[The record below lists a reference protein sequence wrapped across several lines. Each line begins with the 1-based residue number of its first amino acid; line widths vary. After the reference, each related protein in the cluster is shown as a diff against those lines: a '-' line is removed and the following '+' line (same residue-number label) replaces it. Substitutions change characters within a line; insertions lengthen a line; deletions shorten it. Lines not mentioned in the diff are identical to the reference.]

1 MDNIKSQRSS
11 NLPAII
17 IMFCLFG
24 MISFVTGF
32 QNPCGIIVKEQ
43 FGLNDFQSQLG
54 NFANFIAYA
63 FMGFPA
69 GLILQNKGYK
79 FTAITAVL
87 IGLAGVA
94 LMFCSTLPNTATPE
108 AMAAN
113 KTLVY
118 VMYILGA
125 FVAGFSMCTLN
136 TVVNPMLNLLGGG
149 GKTGNQLLQ
158 FGGALNSLCATLVPV
173 LVGYLI
179 GGNIANAKLINTRT
193 ALYIAMAIF
202 FVAFIVLALSKL
214 PEPAIENTDKQ
225 GKKEK
230 IAVSGAFKFPAFI
243 GGIISIFLYVG
254 IEVGI
259 ANFLNLYLT
268 DKGGIAMSTAL
279 AGTIVGAYWFLML
292 VGRLLG
298 GFVGGVISSRTM
310 LTTVSALG
318 VLLLL
323 CGIFLPANIVSIFG
337 YEIPLNAVFFVS
349 CGLCTSVMW
358 GGIFNLATEGMGK
371 YTAVASGIFM
381 VMVCGGG
388 ILPLIQGLV
397 ADWVGYVNS
406 YWVLVASV
414 LYLLF
419 YAQVGSRAKSKING

>member
-1 MDNIKSQRSS
+1 MDNIKQHQSK
-11 NLPAII
+11 NIPAIV

-32 QNPCGIIVKEQ
+32 QNPCGVIVKEQ
-43 FGLNDFQSQLG
+43 FGLSDLESQLG

-94 LMFCSTLPNTATPE
+94 LMFASTLPDTTTAEMMTQ
-108 AMAAN
+108 N

-118 VMYILGA
+118 SLYISGA

-158 FGGALNSLCATLVPV
+158 FGGATNSLCATIVPI

-179 GGNIANAKLINTRT
+179 GGNIAQATLINTRT

-202 FVAFIVLALSKL
+202 FVAFIVLVNSKL
-214 PEPAIENTDKQ
+214 PEPNREANN
-225 GKKEK
+225 KEK
-230 IAVSGAFKFPAFI
+230 VDIWGAFRFPVFV
-243 GGIISIFLYVG
+243 GGIIAIFLYVG
-254 IEVGI
+254 IEVGV

-268 DKGGIAMSTAL
+268 DKNGVAMTTEL
-279 AGTIVGAYWFLML
+279 AGAIVGSYWFLML
-292 VGRLLG
+292 IGRLIG
-298 GFVGGVISSRTM
+298 GSVGGAVSSRTM
-310 LTTVSALG
+310 LTVVSLLCI
-318 VLLLL
+318 VLLI
-323 CGIFLPANIVSIFG
+323 CGIYLPQTKVTMLG
-337 YEIPLNAVFFVS
+337 YTLPLNAIFFVL

-358 GGIFNLATEGMGK
+358 GGIFNLATEGLGK
-371 YTAVASGIFM
+371 YTAIASGIFM

-388 ILPLIQGLV
+388 ILPLLQGFV
-397 ADWVGYVNS
+397 ADFSDYVTS
-406 YWVLVASV
+406 YWVLVAATA
-414 LYLLF
+414 YLLF
-419 YAQVGSRAKSKING
+419 YAQVGSRKKA

>member
-1 MDNIKSQRSS
+1 MNNINSQKT
-11 NLPAII
+11 NNIPAII

-32 QNPCGIIVKEQ
+32 QNPCGVIVKEQ
-43 FGLNDFQSQLG
+43 FGLSGFESQLG

-94 LMFCSTLPNTATPE
+94 LMYTSTLPDTSTPD
-108 AMAAN
+108 AIAAN

-118 VMYILGA
+118 SLYIIGA

-158 FGGALNSLCATLVPV
+158 FGGATNSLCATIVPI

-179 GGNIANAKLINTRT
+179 GGNIKDAQLINTRM

-202 FVAFIVLALSKL
+202 AIAFIVLAVSKL
-214 PEPAIENTDKQ
+214 PEPEIEKNAE
-225 GKKEK
+225 EK
-230 IAVSGAFKFPAFI
+230 IKVSGAFKFPAFV
-243 GGIISIFLYVG
+243 GGIIAIFLYVG

-268 DKGGIAMSTAL
+268 DKDGIAMGAGL

-292 VGRLLG
+292 IGRLIG
-298 GFVGGVISSRTM
+298 GSLGGVIGSRAM
-310 LTTVSALG
+310 LTGVCSLG
-318 VLLLL
+318 IVLLL
-323 CGIFLPANIVSIFG
+323 CGIFLPENMITIFG
-337 YEIPLNAVFFVS
+337 YDLPLNSVFFVS

-388 ILPLIQGLV
+388 ILPLVQGQV
-397 ADWVGYVNS
+397 ADMIGYVNS
-406 YWVLVASV
+406 YWVLVIAV
-414 LYLLF
+414 VYLLF
-419 YAQVGSRAKSKING
+419 YAQVGSRSKKDAIE